1 MVESDRI
8 SSNELLH
15 PVLPVTVPL
24 TLDPPHGAVAGGHG
38 GRGLVG
44 LPRGAVEG
52 HHPVVR
58 VLQQQDENLESH
70 EITK

>member
-44 LPRGAVEG
+44 LPRGAVEC

-58 VLQQQDENLESH
+58 VLQQDENLESH
-70 EITK
+70 KITK

>member
-1 MVESDRI
+1 MIKSDWI
-8 SSNELLH
+8 CPNELLH
-15 PVLPVTVPL
+15 PVLPVAVPL
-24 TLDPPHGAVAGGHG
+24 ALDPPHGAVAGGHG

-44 LPRGAVEG
+44 LPRGAVEC

-58 VLQQQDENLESH
+58 VLQQQDENLESR

>member
-24 TLDPPHGAVAGGHG
+24 ALDPAHGAVAGGHG

-44 LPRGAVEG
+44 LARGAVEC

-58 VLQQQDENLESH
+58 VLQQQDENLESR